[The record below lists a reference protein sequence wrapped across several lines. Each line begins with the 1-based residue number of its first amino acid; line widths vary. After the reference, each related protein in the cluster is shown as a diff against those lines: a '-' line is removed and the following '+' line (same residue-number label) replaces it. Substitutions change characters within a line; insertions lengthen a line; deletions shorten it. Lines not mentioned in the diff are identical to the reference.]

1 MPVKKRLDSEQ
12 RDFFS
17 LVNRAAFSN
26 HFSDERTRL
35 DSAISGLHE
44 SRSREDRIRGVM
56 ENVATKIDLL
66 DADGLAKLENY
77 TGKDAKILEYSF
89 LFHVYHQYIPQ
100 FDRLIERQF
109 SNEEGSGKV
118 LFSEGFL
125 SELRQRGFPPEKA
138 RRYFEIC
145 YQIRRAFFFIDKNI
159 VGRSPCMKSLR
170 KDLWNNVFTHD
181 ISMYEKF
188 LWDRMEDFS
197 TLVLGETGTGK
208 GTAAAA
214 IGRSGFIPFDEK
226 KQCFQENFTD
236 TFLPINLSQ
245 YSESL
250 IESEL
255 FGHKKG
261 AFTGATEDHRGAFDI
276 CSPFGAILLDEIG
289 EISVPIQ
296 IKLLQVLQDRV
307 YCSVGSHQK
316 KRFRGRVIAATNRPV
331 DDIRERGAFR
341 DDFYYRLCSDVI
353 RVPPL
358 RTRIQEDPKELDDLV
373 AHTVMRMVG
382 TPSPDL
388 VKMVLDAIKKDLGR
402 AYPWPGNV
410 RELEQ
415 CARRVLIK
423 RKYEGSLRQP
433 RPDLDE
439 QLKAGV
445 SGGNLDAQALIQGYC
460 QLLHRRHGTYEAV
473 ARITGLDRRT
483 VKKHVDSEA
492 QRHKGTKLKA

>member
-1 MPVKKRLDSEQ
+1 MPAKKRLNTEE

-26 HFSDERTRL
+26 PFGEERERL
-35 DSAISGLHE
+35 DSTISRLPLTE
-44 SRSREDRIRGVM
+44 SRQAIIHGVM
-56 ENVATKIDLL
+56 ERVAEKIALL
-66 DADGLAKLENY
+66 DARGPVKLGDY
-77 TGKDAKILEYSF
+77 TEKDAQILEYTF
-89 LFHVYHQYIPQ
+89 LFHEFHQYAGK
-100 FDRLIERQF
+100 FDRHIERQF
-109 SNEEGSGKV
+109 SNEEASEKV
-118 LFSEGFL
+118 LFSEDFL
-125 SELRQRGFPPEKA
+125 SALRRRGFSQDRA
-138 RRYFEIC
+138 HRYFELC
-145 YQIRRAFFFIDKNI
+145 YQIRRAFFFIDKNL
-159 VGRSPCMKSLR
+159 VGRSPSMTDLR

-188 LWDRMEDFS
+188 LWNRMEDFS

-214 IGRSGFIPFDEK
+214 IGRSGFIPFDAK
-226 KQCFQENFTD
+226 NKCFRENFTD

-261 AFTGATEDHRGAFDI
+261 AFTGATEDHRGAFES
-276 CSPFGAILLDEIG
+276 CSPFGAVLLDEIG
-289 EISVPIQ
+289 EISVPVQ

-307 YCSVGSHQK
+307 FYSVGSHQK

-331 DDIRERGAFR
+331 DDIRARGAFR

-373 AHTVMRMVG
+373 AHTIMRLVG
-382 TPSPDL
+382 QPYPPL
-388 VKMVLDAIKKDLGR
+388 VKMVLDAIDENLGR
-402 AYPWPGNV
+402 GYPWPGNV

-415 CARRVLIK
+415 CVRSVLIK
-423 RKYEGSLRQP
+423 RKYEGSFQQI
-433 RPDLDE
+433 RPDLDA
-439 QLKAGV
+439 QLKAGIAEG
-445 SGGNLDAQALIQGYC
+445 SLDAQALISGYC
-460 QLLHRRHGTYEAV
+460 RLLHRRHGTYEAV
-473 ARITGLDRRT
+473 AKITGLDRRT
-483 VKKHVDSEA
+483 VKKHVVG
-492 QRHKGTKLKA
+492 KN

>member
-1 MPVKKRLDSEQ
+1 MPAKKRLNPEQ
-12 RDFFS
+12 REFFS

-26 HFSDERTRL
+26 PFSDERARL
-35 DSAISGLHE
+35 DSTISRLPE
-44 SRSREDRIRGVM
+44 SGSREAQILGVM
-56 ENVATKIDLL
+56 AAVGEKLARL
-66 DADGLAKLENY
+66 DAGGPGKLGDY
-77 TGKDAKILEYSF
+77 TGKDARILEYTF
-89 LFHVYHQYIPQ
+89 LFHEYHQYAGQ

-109 SNEEGSGKV
+109 SNAEAPEKV
-118 LFSEGFL
+118 LFSEDFL
-125 SELRQRGFPPEKA
+125 SALRRRGFPPDRA
-138 RRYFEIC
+138 HRYFELC
-145 YQIRRAFFFIDKNI
+145 YQIRRAFFFIDKNL
-159 VGRSPCMKSLR
+159 VGRSPSMKELR

-181 ISMYEKF
+181 ISMYEQF
-188 LWDRMEDFS
+188 LWNRMEDFS

-214 IGRSGFIPFDEK
+214 MGRSGFIPFDPK
-226 KQCFQENFTD
+226 KKCFQESFTD

-245 YSESL
+245 YSEAL

-276 CSPFGAILLDEIG
+276 CSPFGAVLLDEIG
-289 EISVPIQ
+289 EISVPVQ

-307 YCSVGSHQK
+307 FCAVGSHQK

-331 DDIRERGAFR
+331 DDIRARGAFR

-373 AHTVMRMVG
+373 AHTIMRMVG
-382 TPSPDL
+382 QPYPTL
-388 VKMVLDAIKKDLGR
+388 VKMVLAAIGENLGR

-415 CARRVLIK
+415 CVRSVLIK
-423 RKYEGSLRQP
+423 RKYEGSFRQV
-433 RPDLDE
+433 RSD
-439 QLKAGV
+439 
-445 SGGNLDAQALIQGYC
+445 LDAQLKTGVAEGSLDAQSLVQGYC
-460 QLLHRRHGTYEAV
+460 RLLHQRHGTYEAV

-483 VKKHVDSEA
+483 VKKHVVGRA
-492 QRHKGTKLKA
+492 